1 MKMVRRKVICMAL
14 AVAMLLSLC
23 TAAGAVQVQQEKS
36 AVFSVEAFSIG
47 NGYVVEPVWV
57 SVSEN
62 ENAAQVLDRLLTQNG
77 IAYDYAGTLQENY
90 YLKTLYVENSA
101 NIPQCIVNEIGD
113 YIDEGSGTKL
123 GEYEYTA
130 LAGWLITVNGAPL
143 NVGLCDYY
151 PAQGDVVRVQFSLYY
166 GADIGL
172 AEAMEMDKWM
182 GIYDFYPVAQK
193 EAATCILAQIHQDK
207 SVLENEKMQNL
218 YNQAL
223 EAVQTVNTTQNDL
236 NQALFALVSALH
248 DDIQTGDA
256 NLNGTLE
263 VADVLL
269 IQKYIARSETMTV
282 LQQAVSDTDE
292 NGLISVEDVLAVQKM
307 LAKAA

>member
-1 MKMVRRKVICMAL
+1 MKMVRRKVICIAL

-47 NGYVVEPVWV
+47 NGYVVEPAWV

-151 PAQGDVVRVQFSLYY
+151 PAQDDVVRIQFSLYY

-182 GIYDFYPVAQK
+182 GIYDFYPTAQK
-193 EAATCILAQIHQDK
+193 EDMTRTLAQIHQDT
-207 SVLENEKMQNL
+207 SVLEDDGMYAL
-218 YNQAL
+218 YNRAV
-223 EAVQTVNTTQNDL
+223 ETVQTVNAAQNDV
-236 NQALFALVSALH
+236 NQALFALVCALH
-248 DDIQTGDA
+248 SDIQAGDA
-256 NLNGTLE
+256 NLNGALE
-263 VADVLL
+263 IADVLL
-269 IQKYIARSETMTV
+269 IQKYIARSETMAV
-282 LQQAVSDTDE
+282 LQQAVCDTDG
-292 NGLISVEDVLAVQKM
+292 NGEINLEDVLAVQKM
-307 LAKAA
+307 IAKVA